1 MRWAASLL
9 FEQMRGF
16 PAFSE
21 QVDGLLVEADE
32 RLPAQVS
39 ATMGYDGVSE
49 IATRFE
55 LCQTSSHS
63 ARLNDDVVAVD
74 KFPNHLGHIRCR
86 KSIDAA
92 QHPAAFNE
100 RRDRDRH
107 QIGFG
112 EELLRLRALN
122 RIVFG
127 HSSYENVGIGRDPQ
141 RIPAHPSAIASFIS
155 SIEIGRWPSRFSIPK
170 TSEILPAGRAAST
183 SIRPFGSLWT
193 TTFAPVWMPRC
204 WSRSFRRVICP
215 FPVTVRIV
223 SFFAGVS
230 AFTGSLLRSP
240 TNVMSNAITCKVVLC
255 LLSMTAPVAARAQ
268 QISRDAAARAA
279 IHPVASAADL
289 TAWLSRVPRTRAF
302 PPDFAETLRGQSS
315 LYIIEM
321 TTAPDRLP
329 CADLWTKLGSLRA
342 RYGWQV
348 RTELVQELA
357 EDKLNAIADEYRA
370 IGWHEVGATLDRP
383 YDLYMKGS
391 MYPATREPT
400 EAEAE
405 RLAEIELEIE
415 TIAEKEGEDS
425 DRIEPLCDERDAI
438 TEGLR
443 AFNAQQV
450 AVGGVALWVSHDGSL
465 GKSFYRAKAE
475 PKPKAGSGDPQPLY
489 SNSLFAD
496 LTRIKTQIVQEAVAA
511 DPALALD
518 VLLDSLAGQLLH
530 GAHSYQI
537 AIEVQAKTVATDVPD
552 ELMVTSD
559 VRPVEE
565 VMATRFASIPA
576 EGRFEAIRA
585 MTSDDKMALLAGLVA
600 MTVDGTVFAGGST
613 GRRHHHFEQVAR
625 ASGVDIAARW
635 SAPIALFDKMR
646 RAAMIDLLR
655 EECGA
660 LSAENCATIKKKGD
674 LAVNVSE
681 RLPATWLPAP
691 MKIGAFD
698 QPEADPEDFDSE
710 IDGDV
715 IEDMADDAMA
725 DDEMA

>member
-1 MRWAASLL
+1 M
-9 FEQMRGF
+9 
-16 PAFSE
+16 
-21 QVDGLLVEADE
+21 
-32 RLPAQVS
+32 
-39 ATMGYDGVSE
+39 
-49 IATRFE
+49 
-55 LCQTSSHS
+55 
-63 ARLNDDVVAVD
+63 
-74 KFPNHLGHIRCR
+74 
-86 KSIDAA
+86 
-92 QHPAAFNE
+92 
-100 RRDRDRH
+100 
-107 QIGFG
+107 
-112 EELLRLRALN
+112 LRLSALA
-122 RIVFG
+122 
-127 HSSYENVGIGRDPQ
+127 
-141 RIPAHPSAIASFIS
+141 PALIDLIA
-155 SIEIGRWPSRFSIPK
+155 K
-170 TSEILPAGRAAST
+170 DQL
-183 SIRPFGSLWT
+183 SLE
-193 TTFAPVWMPRC
+193 
-204 WSRSFRRVICP
+204 
-215 FPVTVRIV
+215 
-223 SFFAGVS
+223 
-230 AFTGSLLRSP
+230 
-240 TNVMSNAITCKVVLC
+240 
-255 LLSMTAPVAARAQ
+255 AARALTLTDDHEQ
-268 QISRDAAARAA
+268 QVKVCKAANGQAHAIRRMLTTEKVATTSGAFLFAGRDAYEAKGGTITVDLFSQGAEGF
-279 IHPVASAADL
+279 ADQ
-289 TAWLSRVPRTRAF
+289 P
-302 PPDFAETLRGQSS
+302 
-315 LYIIEM
+315 
-321 TTAPDRLP
+321 
-329 CADLWTKLGSLRA
+329 
-342 RYGWQV
+342 
-348 RTELVQELA
+348 ELVQELA

-415 TIAEKEGEDS
+415 AIAEKEGEDS

-475 PKPKAGSGDPQPLY
+475 PKPKAGNGDPQPLY

-530 GAHSYQI
+530 GAHSYQM

-559 VRPVEE
+559 VRPVEK

-660 LSAENCATIKKKGD
+660 PSAENCATIKKKGD

-698 QPEADPEDFDSE
+698 QPEADPEDFDPD